1 MFKSHHADQYLVA
14 NIDPWRNRN
23 AAVCK
28 TVMSRGS
35 TGRVIQDKQIARLRK
50 EIAELLHAL
59 VDQLDG
65 QRISIPP
72 YAGSSPAERAKILT

>member
-1 MFKSHHADQYLVA
+1 LIRDITRSNPREAA

-35 TGRVIQDKQIARLRK
+35 TGRVIHSHITANRR
-50 EIAELLHAL
+50 
-59 VDQLDG
+59 V
-65 QRISIPP
+65 
-72 YAGSSPAERAKILT
+72 